1 MPIKVT
7 LRVKRSSLPGQ
18 EQGHLLRVAKKQ
30 RTEIPNIFIKRE
42 TLSTESG
49 NKARNV
55 DKDIAAQSGREKNV
69 TDDLRKSSSCTSH
82 SSNTSRNQCISN
94 ATGDECADFIVGT
107 SDGTVI
113 SRPNRKIPPMKNSSG
128 SECDEHDNLQK
139 KNEFVSLN
147 FEKAEEEEVVPSS
160 STHDQSSLTKERL
173 ANNTWNTKFEQ
184 LQAFK
189 NAQGRTNVPQKS
201 GPLGTWGNDQRRKIR
216 PKWDTRFQELKEF
229 AKANGHANVP
239 PNKLGPLGQWVS
251 NQRTQFRLLKHGKA
265 SSMTDERIAKLNGIN
280 FEFNPL
286 SQPPSWDMRFQELK
300 EFMKVNGHTNVPEKS
315 GSLGDW
321 VSYQRMQ
328 FRLSKEGNASSLIN
342 ERLAKLNRI
351 NFQFNIYSK
360 HP

>member
-229 AKANGHANVP
+229 KEAHGHTRV
-239 PNKLGPLGQWVS
+239 NKRSGQLGLWVS
-251 NQRTQFRLLKHGKA
+251 SQRTQFRLFQEGKA
-265 SSMTDERIAKLNGIN
+265 STMSDQRLAELNGID
-280 FEFNPL
+280 FEF
-286 SQPPSWDMRFQELK
+286 
-300 EFMKVNGHTNVPEKS
+300 
-315 GSLGDW
+315 
-321 VSYQRMQ
+321 
-328 FRLSKEGNASSLIN
+328 
-342 ERLAKLNRI
+342 
-351 NFQFNIYSK
+351 IYYSR
-360 HP
+360 P